1 MVESWLLPRNAVTSV
16 GVTVP
21 RAVTRTAAV
30 FIKPPVSR
38 HAAVTVGASNTGLTS
53 ALPGVRVAESAA
65 TWVDWADRVARTGC
79 AGESDRTREL
89 RVNISVA
96 NTSELPHQLY
106 FIIALVTSDKSEV
119 CYVVSVL
126 WADAAKTNSEGLP
139 RLAVWRLVDMT
150 DWFFFF
156 ISSLCKKECCR
167 MLGRMEGQQWGKT
180 WRHSSTVCNYSHTL
194 KPRMQLKQ
202 ELQRL
207 LLRSG
212 LEVCFVSHQGL
223 RKVLEQNPLIKEIN
237 VL

>member
-38 HAAVTVGASNTGLTS
+38 HAAVTVGASDTGLTS

-150 DWFFFF
+150 DWFFFSF
-156 ISSLCKKECCR
+156 LVCVRKNVAEC
-167 MLGRMEGQQWGKT
+167 LEGLKGNNGEKRGDIPPLFAITATLWNLE
-180 WRHSSTVCNYSHTL
+180 CNLSKNYRDS
-194 KPRMQLKQ
+194 
-202 ELQRL
+202 
-207 LLRSG
+207 
-212 LEVCFVSHQGL
+212 C
-223 RKVLEQNPLIKEIN
+223 
-237 VL
+237 

>member
-21 RAVTRTAAV
+21 RAVTRTATV

-38 HAAVTVGASNTGLTS
+38 HAAVTVGASDTGLTS

-150 DWFFFF
+150 DWFFFSF
-156 ISSLCKKECCR
+156 LVCVRKNVAEC
-167 MLGRMEGQQWGKT
+167 LEGWKGNNGEKRGDIPPLFAIT
-180 WRHSSTVCNYSHTL
+180 ATLWNLECNLSKNYRDS
-194 KPRMQLKQ
+194 
-202 ELQRL
+202 
-207 LLRSG
+207 
-212 LEVCFVSHQGL
+212 C
-223 RKVLEQNPLIKEIN
+223 
-237 VL
+237 